1 MTYSSSSQSSLSDM
15 KLALGQQRYQFV
27 KKWTLT
33 NCWSVD
39 DVMEDQFSSSRPPF
53 FCIPKVQAVFI
64 NWTTAIHL
72 DLARSGET
80 DYLVEIA

>member
-1 MTYSSSSQSSLSDM
+1 MTYSSSSQSTLPDM

-39 DVMEDQFSSSRPPF
+39 DVMEVHSSAFQKCRQCLLIGQQLFTWIWQGPERL
-53 FCIPKVQAVFI
+53 IT
-64 NWTTAIHL
+64 W
-72 DLARSGET
+72 
-80 DYLVEIA
+80 

>member
-1 MTYSSSSQSSLSDM
+1 MTYSSSSKSTLPDM

-27 KKWTLT
+27 KIWTLT

-39 DVMEDQFSSSRPPF
+39 DVMEDHSSAFQKCRQWTTLS
-53 FCIPKVQAVFI
+53 I